1 MGKPAALQQLEAIV
15 HPLVA
20 AEKQRWLAAA
30 AAAGQQLVVLDIPL
44 LYETGA
50 EAMCDAVAVV
60 SAPAEE
66 QRRRA
71 LARPGMTEDK
81 LAAILQRQVA
91 DEEKR
96 RRADFVIDT
105 VGCRAARWLASCFSH
120 RRCGCGFG
128 KGGDAQGSLD
138 VVIQLV
144 HWLHM
149 PCPSSMLHP
158 SPSCGDPA
166 PPGLALM
173 HHPPLCRA

>member
-105 VGCRAARWLASCFSH
+105 VGGWVEGRRCAAGSVFSATGSVAVAMAMVAWHRAASAWSYSWCT
-120 RRCGCGFG
+120 GC
-128 KGGDAQGSLD
+128 S
-138 VVIQLV
+138 
-144 HWLHM
+144 
-149 PCPSSMLHP
+149 
-158 SPSCGDPA
+158 
-166 PPGLALM
+166 
-173 HHPPLCRA
+173 